1 MSGLLLLT
9 ATAVACL
16 VMRKKSMDKIGYTYR
31 RNRYYGGNSGYV
43 GYSMSRR
50 AAVARQE
57 GRFPK
62 GDFRSEYNI
71 TLNSFNLLVKIGVIN
86 NTEWHHTSKYGNRTI
101 FYSWLDDNFLSIYT
115 DNKNE
120 IDKLSLEWHK
130 NNQKLRENY
139 AYPNRYS
146 YKGEEY
152 DKETATYYMRYLLSG
167 DLTDDNHEELYK
179 KINEYEATDED
190 INNLNLLY
198 KQGCEIDNRIKDIE
212 NKVYNLFYT

>member
-43 GYSMSRR
+43 GYSMSKR
-50 AAVARQE
+50 ASEARLF
-57 GRFPK
+57 GHFPK

-71 TLNSFNLLVKIGVIN
+71 TLNSFNLLVKLGIIDD
-86 NTEWHHTSKYGNRTI
+86 TEWHHTSKYGNRTT

-115 DNKNE
+115 DHKNE

-130 NNQKLRENY
+130 NNQKLRENDAYRY
-139 AYPNRYS
+139 AYE
-146 YKGEEY
+146 KEGY
-152 DKETATYYMRYLLSG
+152 DKETATYHMRYLLSR
-167 DLTDDNHEELYK
+167 DITDDNYEELHK

-198 KQGCEIDNRIKDIE
+198 KQGCEIDNINKEIE
-212 NKVYNLFYT
+212 NTVYNLFYT